1 VIPHSGLTR
10 TAIHPD
16 HALIAPESHI
26 PLSVPGWTGAQTI
39 VLISRELGAGFGQY
53 LVHAAAG
60 ARLTPLRPASEYL
73 LLVLSGT
80 VKLKTGSRGS
90 SKDHTLGLEGFAYLP
105 SAVDWLVMAD
115 EPAELLLFEK
125 QYVPVGGVAAPV
137 PLVSSVADV
146 PAAPFLGDP
155 GALLRCLLPVG
166 PEWDWGI
173 NVFEFVPGGTLPNVE
188 SHFMEHGLYVLAGEG
203 VYRLG
208 ERWYPVMA
216 GDGIWMS
223 PYLLQWFV
231 ATGKRNTRY
240 IYYKEMNRAPAV

>member
-1 VIPHSGLTR
+1 MISHSGLTR
-10 TAIHPD
+10 TSIQPD
-16 HALIAPESHI
+16 HALVTPESHI

-60 ARLTPLRPASEYL
+60 AQLMPLHAANEYL
-73 LLVLSGT
+73 LLVLSGSIHLRAGT
-80 VKLKTGSRGS
+80 R
-90 SKDHTLGLEGFAYLP
+90 DHDLGLEGFAYLP
-105 SAVDWLVMAD
+105 AALGWLVTAD

-125 QYVPVGGVAAPV
+125 QYVPVAGLAAPM
-137 PLVSSVADV
+137 PYVSSVAQI
-146 PAAPFLGDP
+146 PAVPFLGDP
-155 GALLRCLLPVG
+155 GALLKCLLPVG

-223 PYLLQWFV
+223 PYLLQWFA

-240 IYYKEMNRAPAV
+240 IYYKEMNRVPAV

>member
-1 VIPHSGLTR
+1 MIPHSGLTR

-16 HALIAPESHI
+16 HALITSESHI
-26 PLSVPGWTGAQTI
+26 PLSVPGWHGAQTI

-60 ARLTPLRPASEYL
+60 ARLSPLRPTNEYL
-73 LLVLSGT
+73 LLVLSG
-80 VKLKTGSRGS
+80 KARLKTGS
-90 SKDHTLGLEGFAYLP
+90 KAHDLGLEAFAYLP
-105 SAVDWLVMAD
+105 AASDWLVMVD
-115 EPAELLLFEK
+115 EPSDLLLFEK
-125 QYVPVGGVAAPV
+125 PYVPVTGVAAPG
-137 PLVSSVADV
+137 PLVNNLADV
-146 PAAPFLGDP
+146 PALPFLGDP
-155 GALLRCLLPVG
+155 GALLKCLLPVG

-231 ATGKRNTRY
+231 ATGKTNTRY